1 VGSRTS
7 NTRLPMLKSLVALI
21 RRRTARRVAHRPGS
35 AQEGAVSSSAAGGH
49 KVLASINV
57 ATSASMGT
65 EAAGVARPGDP
76 ALAQLLTL
84 YPELPRLTDE
94 ALPADSNG
102 GAGSAVNRPS
112 NAASQASW
120 QAIGEVECAFS
131 AALLGCGDL
140 EDSPC
145 RPWELGILDAIH
157 TLATGGN
164 DPDLPRLPRVLPQ
177 LLSLARRDDV
187 GAREFSETLSHDP
200 GLVAEVLQ
208 LANSPR
214 YRGEH
219 ELKRL
224 DDAVARLGQQGLQ
237 QLVTQVALR
246 PIYST
251 RSGHFSK
258 LAGTRLWALS
268 ERCAHAATYLNSG
281 EGEHAG
287 DPFSAYLAGLMA
299 HVGTMASLR
308 VLDHASAL
316 PQPPSGRH
324 LNSLSFH
331 RGLIAANARLSG
343 RLAQHWD
350 LPASVVTAL
359 RRRGSAAQAQA
370 LGLRAEADR
379 TPFPPMAAA
388 LCVADRASQMHLL
401 GDVPSDAALV
411 TSQGPGTVAL
421 ARCLHELDRA
431 FAA

>member
-1 VGSRTS
+1 MP
-7 NTRLPMLKSLVALI
+7 LIDSLLALFRRQPAHGAP
-21 RRRTARRVAHRPGS
+21 RRRAALQPRAQAGAAAVANN
-35 AQEGAVSSSAAGGH
+35 ADIANIA
-49 KVLASINV
+49 NV
-57 ATSASMGT
+57 PNAP
-65 EAAGVARPGDP
+65 GVARPGDP

-94 ALPADSNG
+94 ALPTDSIG
-102 GAGSAVNRPS
+102 TGATSGPS
-112 NAASQASW
+112 NAASPVSW
-120 QAIGEVECAFS
+120 QAISEVECAFS

-140 EDSPC
+140 EDSAC

-177 LLSLARRDDV
+177 LLSLARRDDA

-208 LANSPR
+208 LANSAR

-219 ELKRL
+219 ELTRL

-246 PIYST
+246 PIYSA

-308 VLDHASAL
+308 VLDHASGL

-331 RGLIAANARLSG
+331 RGLIAATARLSG

-370 LGLRAEADR
+370 LGLRAESDR

-388 LCVADRASQMHLL
+388 LCVADRASQMQLL
-401 GDVPSDAALV
+401 GDRPSDAALV